1 MASLEDQGATLRG
14 QVLERVRTGI
24 VSGRTAAGTVF
35 SVPSLA
41 AELGVS
47 TTPVREA
54 LLELARD
61 GMITPLRNR
70 GFRVEAMSLAEM
82 ENLFA
87 LRELL
92 ESYALEALA
101 RRRITDT
108 DDLKRRADEVAAA
121 VKAGDVLRYVA
132 SDREFHQA
140 LVARAENP
148 RLTRLVMSMRADMRL
163 YGMDSPEGRKRQ
175 IASVGEHYE
184 MIDVAMRGDVAR
196 AAPLMRQHI
205 AAWKPLFVAALEHGS
220 PVEAP

>member
-1 MASLEDQGATLRG
+1 MAGLEDQGGTLRG
-14 QVLERVRTGI
+14 QVLDRVRTGI
-24 VSGRTAAGTVF
+24 VSGRTEAGTVF

-61 GMITPLRNR
+61 GMVTPLRNR
-70 GFRVEAMSLAEM
+70 GFRVEAMSLAET

-92 ESYALEALA
+92 ESYALETLA

-108 DDLKRRADEVAAA
+108 ADLKRRADEVGAA
-121 VKAGDVLRYVA
+121 VEAGDVLRYVA

-140 LVARAENP
+140 LVARADNP

-163 YGMDSPEGRKRQ
+163 YGIDSPEGKKRQ
-175 IASVGEHYE
+175 IASVSEHYE
-184 MIDVAMRGDVAR
+184 MIDVATRGDVAR
-196 AAPLMRQHI
+196 AAPLMHQHI
-205 AAWKPLFVAALEHGS
+205 ASWKPLFVAALDQGG
-220 PVEAP
+220 AR